1 LYILQ
6 KHFVSRFFQPSCQV
20 EEPEGHSEAF
30 AYGIGWVNQEN
41 AHEFFLTFFSII
53 YVLFQ
58 IVNEGRVKGIT
69 DCGMPNA
76 DLGRRN
82 KSG

>member
-1 LYILQ
+1 LCILQ
-6 KHFVSRFFQPSCQV
+6 KNLVPGFFQPSGQV

-30 AYGIGWVNQEN
+30 AYGIGWVNQED
-41 AHEFFLTFFSII
+41 AHEFFLFFSII
-53 YVLFQ
+53 YILFQ
-58 IVNEGRVKGIT
+58 IVNEGRIKGIT

-76 DLGRRN
+76 DLGMRN